1 MIMMRVG
8 MIPEIVNVRPV
19 VIIVRIVEREMI
31 VIFWEEIPIVEIKR
45 IMTMIVKG
53 SPIRNKLVVVSRMI
67 VRVI

>member
-31 VIFWEEIPIVEIKR
+31 VIFWEEIPIVEIER